1 MDQISKDRPYLSK
14 SFLRSG
20 ERRGEF
26 KKTGSCVCDKGVKS
40 EFLHFVQCTKK
51 NRDIL

>member
-1 MDQISKDRPYLSK
+1 M
-14 SFLRSG
+14 RSG

-26 KKTGSCVCDKGVKS
+26 KKTGSWVCDKGVKS